1 MASFLLGLG
10 LATGIAALAVVG
22 NPIPKLLNSN
32 FNPFKRVSTAT
43 MLKDLVSGGPD
54 DTDNKNGGTES
65 DAIQQRS
72 RSMTLWLLPWLGA
85 ILLVAIVVG
94 VAYYVYRKKKQ
105 GGGGGGEASSMS
117 VTASSK

>member
-1 MASFLLGLG
+1 
-10 LATGIAALAVVG
+10 
-22 NPIPKLLNSN
+22 
-32 FNPFKRVSTAT
+32 

-54 DTDNKNGGTES
+54 DTDNKNGGTGTES

-105 GGGGGGEASSMS
+105 GGGGEAYSMS
-117 VTASSK
+117 MTASSK